1 MTTKIFLGD
10 QNFPTPRHTS
20 NFKIFRFLKI
30 FCRRI
35 VLIRWIFVYLYKM
48 NSVVKFLDG
57 HMGVKSTTVKITGQI
72 LAIFG

>member
-1 MTTKIFLGD
+1 MCLDTE
-10 QNFPTPRHTS
+10 FPVEILSP
-20 NFKIFRFLKI
+20 NRFDT
-30 FCRRI
+30 
-35 VLIRWIFVYLYKM
+35 WIFVYLYKM